1 MLYVYVADAEDPE
14 VEAVTVTEYE
24 PEDVDEE
31 EFTYNVVEQEDPLV
45 VHDDGLNEHVIPEGA
60 EQEKVTVVEALL
72 GLFKL
77 AVTVD
82 DVWVPGQTREELEG
96 FSWTDEIEGGG
107 PMLYV

>member
-45 VHDDGLNEHVIPEGA
+45 VHDEGETEHVIPEGA
-60 EQEKVTVVEALL
+60 EQEKVTVTGLL
-72 GLFKL
+72 VGLHKYT
-77 AVTVD
+77 VTVE
-82 DVWVPGQTREELEG
+82 DV
-96 FSWTDEIEGGG
+96 
-107 PMLYV
+107 